1 MMMRSRA
8 RATRTTTTTT
18 EGEAAAD
25 GDRSGRRRV
34 PISSFLIFNFL
45 VAPVLVLLICVVLG
59 ALLAACEGWPFK
71 DGYYL
76 VAGSISGAAGFT
88 NGSEDELTIIG
99 EILEILISIT
109 ALTLAGGVVG
119 LASIMSL
126 SSELPE
132 MLNVND
138 RKNALVTLF
147 VFIPVVVLVFCFL
160 TGALFAAAEG
170 WPLRDG
176 FEYIVQTVCGLA
188 NPLTSAVPESD
199 HAKTI
204 ALVFAVA
211 SLGITSVIVGIVG
224 AMALCEE
231 TINALETQLE
241 RWGLIAVGVIGGAGG
256 RAKRVVAPAASGEG
270 GGGAVESQGN
280 VTHTDVEEYTAAEA
294 GRREG
299 GRQNQGG
306 RQEEEGGGGG
316 GGGGESGAAPANPLK
331 GHAPTTNPWALKE
344 GEYDERVL

>member
-1 MMMRSRA
+1 MMMMMRR
-8 RATRTTTTTT
+8 TRTRKTRTT
-18 EGEAAAD
+18 EGESAPNS
-25 GDRSGRRRV
+25 RCRRV
-34 PISSFLIFNFL
+34 SIASFLIFNFL
-45 VAPVLVLLICVVLG
+45 IAPVLILLICVVLG
-59 ALLAACEGWPFK
+59 ALLAVCEGWPFK
-71 DGYYL
+71 DGYYF

-88 NGSEDELTIIG
+88 KGSHDDLTIIG

-138 RKNALVTLF
+138 WRNALATLF

-160 TGALFAAAEG
+160 TGALFALLEG

-199 HAKTI
+199 HAKVV

-224 AMALCEE
+224 SMALCEE
-231 TINALETQLE
+231 TIDALETQLE
-241 RWGLIAVGVIGGAGG
+241 RWRVLVAAGALRRGGI
-256 RAKRVVAPAASGEG
+256 
-270 GGGAVESQGN
+270 GGGAAVKVVPATSQSGTAEDLGD
-280 VTHTDVEEYTAAEA
+280 VTHTNVEQCTVTEAE
-294 GRREG
+294 RRDGWGDREDRVEDG
-299 GRQNQGG
+299 GVGG
-306 RQEEEGGGGG
+306 MNSMTLNRPKISWAHKERNDHEERE
-316 GGGGESGAAPANPLK
+316 
-331 GHAPTTNPWALKE
+331 
-344 GEYDERVL
+344 